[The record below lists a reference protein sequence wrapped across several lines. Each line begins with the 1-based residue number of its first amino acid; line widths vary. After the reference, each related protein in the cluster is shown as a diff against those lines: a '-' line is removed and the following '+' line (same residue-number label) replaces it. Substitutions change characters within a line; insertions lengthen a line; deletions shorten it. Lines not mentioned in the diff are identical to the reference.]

1 MSSSESDGLHLVDGS
16 KIAIVGGGPAGS
28 FFTYFA
34 LDFADRIGMDIHV
47 DIYEAKDFNCAGPS
61 GCNHCGGIVSESLVQ
76 MLATEGIVLPPRVIR
91 RGIESY
97 TMHLESGLT
106 TIDTPFHD
114 QRIASVYRGFGP
126 RSATDKEHTSFDGYL
141 NELCES
147 KGARVLYE
155 RVSELIREENGV
167 LVKTKQGSE
176 QSYDL
181 VVGASGL
188 NSSTLSLFKSINR
201 DYIPPKTTKT
211 FICEFHLKSD
221 VIDEYFG
228 NSMHVFLLNLPH
240 VKFGALIPK
249 KNFVTLVMLGSEIN
263 QKIVKDFIHSN
274 SVRKCFPPE
283 TDLDAIAPCQCYP
296 SINIRG
302 AQSAFDDRMVVIG
315 DSGTSKLYK
324 NGIGAAYI
332 AAKSAARTAVF
343 TGISKNDFEKNY
355 GKVCKELEFD
365 NLVGKFIFLVTTII
379 QRSNFLKN
387 GLLRQI
393 RYEQRLSNHQ
403 RRMSSVLWD
412 TFSGSAG
419 YRNILIRTIHPI
431 VLISLIWNILAS
443 LFTKK

>member
-1 MSSSESDGLHLVDGS
+1 
-16 KIAIVGGGPAGS
+16 
-28 FFTYFA
+28 
-34 LDFADRIGMDIHV
+34 
-47 DIYEAKDFNCAGPS
+47 
-61 GCNHCGGIVSESLVQ
+61 
-76 MLATEGIVLPPRVIR
+76 
-91 RGIESY
+91 
-97 TMHLESGLT
+97 
-106 TIDTPFHD
+106 
-114 QRIASVYRGFGP
+114 
-126 RSATDKEHTSFDGYL
+126 
-141 NELCES
+141 
-147 KGARVLYE
+147 
-155 RVSELIREENGV
+155 
-167 LVKTKQGSE
+167 
-176 QSYDL
+176 
-181 VVGASGL
+181 
-188 NSSTLSLFKSINR
+188 
-201 DYIPPKTTKT
+201 
-211 FICEFHLKSD
+211 
-221 VIDEYFG
+221 
-228 NSMHVFLLNLPH
+228 
-240 VKFGALIPK
+240 
-249 KNFVTLVMLGSEIN
+249 
-263 QKIVKDFIHSN
+263 
-274 SVRKCFPPE
+274 
-283 TDLDAIAPCQCYP
+283 
-296 SINIRG
+296 
-302 AQSAFDDRMVVIG
+302 MVVIG